1 MKKSRI
7 LETLLELVITLS
19 LCQLFMI
26 TLLTFVSGDAFVGGF
41 LSQLVQEKPVE
52 DCVRAG
58 CYAAN
63 VVIQRSG
70 CTYPPKPEFN

>member
-1 MKKSRI
+1 MTKSRI
-7 LETLLELVITLS
+7 LETLLELVITSS

-52 DCVRAG
+52 DCVRTG

>member
-1 MKKSRI
+1 MTKSRI
-7 LETLLELVITLS
+7 LETLLELVITSS
-19 LCQLFMI
+19 LCKLFMI

>member
-1 MKKSRI
+1 MTKSRI
-7 LETLLELVITLS
+7 LETLLELVITSS

>member
-1 MKKSRI
+1 MTKSRI

>member
-1 MKKSRI
+1 MTKSRI
-7 LETLLELVITLS
+7 LETLLELVITSS

-41 LSQLVQEKPVE
+41 LSQLLQEKPVE

>member
-1 MKKSRI
+1 MTKPRI
-7 LETLLELVITLS
+7 LETLLELVITSS

>member
-7 LETLLELVITLS
+7 LETLLELVITSS